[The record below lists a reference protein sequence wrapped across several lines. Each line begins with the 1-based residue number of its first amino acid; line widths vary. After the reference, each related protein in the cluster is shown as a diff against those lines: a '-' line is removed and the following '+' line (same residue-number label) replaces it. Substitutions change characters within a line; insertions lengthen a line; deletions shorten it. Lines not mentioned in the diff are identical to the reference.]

1 MAVLLAVCSSH
12 ESDKTLVVWDLSSG
26 PAAEDMHTSPR
37 HSLFTV
43 FSKFGLL
50 YSVRVFPNTAVA
62 RPGFYAIIKFYSVRD
77 AHRTQKACGRKQRFQ
92 SPVKSRNN
100 FEWIIVNFIS
110 ESGKIALEYRPSEE
124 IIDARTEEELQDLIH
139 VCGDKSSR
147 VTQPV

>member
-1 MAVLLAVCSSH
+1 MLREAEEDEARAVTVGS
-12 ESDKTLVVWDLSSG
+12 EV
-26 PAAEDMHTSPR
+26 TSPQ

-50 YSVRVFPNTAVA
+50 YSGSVFPNTAVA
-62 RPGFYAIIKFYSVRD
+62 RPGVYAIIKFYSGRD
-77 AHRTQKACGRKQRFQ
+77 AHRAQKACGRKQRFQ
-92 SPVKSRNN
+92 SPVKGKNN

-139 VCGDKSSR
+139 FRQSEEECLDFSLEEEEVWLPETG
-147 VTQPV
+147 